1 MAKRKARRKPA
12 KRAKKKVA
20 RKPARRPARKPARRK
35 RPVAAAAGSPL
46 TPYLCVKGA
55 AEALEF
61 YKKAFGA
68 QETLRMTGSDGKV
81 GHAEI
86 QIGDAIVMLSD
97 EWPEGNVFSPTTVG
111 GSSVTL
117 HLYVPDV
124 DEIVARAAEALAV
137 IERAAADMP
146 YGDRAATLIDPYGHR
161 WMVSTKLEDVSK
173 EEMEKR
179 FGGAFTVT

>member
-1 MAKRKARRKPA
+1 MAKKKARRKPA
-12 KRAKKKVA
+12 KKKVA
-20 RKPARRPARKPARRK
+20 RKAPKKPVRKAARRK
-35 RPVAAAAGSPL
+35 KPVAAAAGSPL

-68 QETLRMTGSDGKV
+68 QETLRMTGSDGKI

-86 QIGDAIVMLSD
+86 QIGAAVVMLSD

-117 HLYVPDV
+117 HLYVPEV
-124 DEIVARAAEALAV
+124 DALVARAAAAQAV
-137 IERAAADMP
+137 VERAAADMP
-146 YGDRAATLIDPYGHR
+146 YGDRAATLLDPYGHR
-161 WMVSTKLEDVSK
+161 WMISTKLEDVSK